1 MIIPLEHE
9 KIRKRGKPMNSKF
22 KILVLIALVL
32 YVVSPVDAL
41 PGPIDDIILCIIYA
55 MTNRNYIEG

>member
-1 MIIPLEHE
+1 
-9 KIRKRGKPMNSKF
+9 MNSKF